1 MRRRGVRLGWVE
13 FSSSHS
19 SPSQTGP
26 FARRNSAANRTFSY
40 SDGLWLHGGQ
50 RFDGITSGGTALL
63 VTGGPFSCARNVTM
77 SVWFRDDAAHT
88 TGCRVLDDSRM
99 ACDTPDMR
107 TEAPAPG
114 GPPSRFRL
122 GFRARFGG
130 HTVELSPP
138 AGRPYLSVHADPAF
152 RKFDVAADGAV
163 TVHVNGHGGG
173 YRAEDVSV
181 RLPDG
186 DACAVTAV
194 TDGRIACRPAS
205 GHRYAALSRVT
216 VSVGH
221 RFACDVYRYNGV
233 TTWSVAIIG
242 VAVALSTI
250 MFVVVLSFRS
260 YITSCVA
267 GHRYASRGC
276 TRFS

>member
-1 MRRRGVRLGWVE
+1 M
-13 FSSSHS
+13 
-19 SPSQTGP
+19 
-26 FARRNSAANRTFSY
+26 
-40 SDGLWLHGGQ
+40 
-50 RFDGITSGGTALL
+50 
-63 VTGGPFSCARNVTM
+63 TGGPFSCARNVTM
-77 SVWFRDDAAHT
+77 SVWFRDDAAYT
-88 TGCRVLDDSRM
+88 TDCRVLDDSRM
-99 ACDTPDMR
+99 ECDTPDMR

-122 GFRARFGG
+122 GFRARFAG

-138 AGRPYLSVHADPAF
+138 ADSPYLSVHVDPVF
-152 RKFDVAADGAV
+152 RKFDVAADGTV
-163 TVHVNGHGGG
+163 TVHVNSHRG
-173 YRAEDVSV
+173 YRAEDVFV
-181 RLPDG
+181 WLPDG
-186 DACAVTAV
+186 DVCDITVV

-205 GHRYAALSRVT
+205 GRRYAALSRVT
-216 VSVGH
+216 VSVGR

-260 YITSCVA
+260 YITRCVA
-267 GHRYASRGC
+267 DHQYASRGC